1 MSWIPITALGVA
13 ALAALGALFAIL
25 VARERKARHRFQILA
40 DIAAVSDAGSA
51 LGDSFDAICD
61 ILVPGLA
68 DFCMIDVI
76 EDGVP
81 NRVAV
86 RVAPEGGAAVERRLA
101 ERLPSLPRWMV
112 DEDGSAALEPRYMER
127 VGEEELR
134 SLAHDD
140 GKDLEFLRS
149 LDMRSTITVALKARG
164 EVTGTLTLGLAWSG
178 RRYRREDVRFAWILS
193 GRVALALDNSGLF
206 ADLENAE
213 RSRSQIAE
221 TLQRGLLPP
230 PLPHIPGWSIAA
242 MYRPAGA
249 ENEVGG
255 DFYDVFRVRGGW
267 MLAIGDVTGRGAHA
281 ASITAVARYTLR
293 TAAVLTEDPVVALE
307 TLNRALLAR
316 GDAALC
322 SLVAVTLSEDPAQPV
337 RIAVAGHPP
346 PLLIDGE
353 AVSEVTSADPV
364 LGAFP
369 DAEWGIVQSEVAL
382 GQQLAIV
389 TDGIAEARGPR
400 GRFGEERLRAELRG
414 ASNPA
419 LALQRLEGS
428 LHAFTDGALDD
439 DVAILAISRAS
450 TAATHGL
457 PMTPIERLY
466 DCFNR
471 RDEACIEA
479 LCDERME
486 FFPTVTAEAVGRD
499 APYVGPGGL
508 RDYMADV
515 AKVWEELQIT
525 PSELERD
532 GETHL
537 VRGRVYAYSRELGI
551 RDVPVAWIWEV
562 RDGRFVRGEVFP
574 DPEQAVARFASVV
587 VRGDERQLAVEPGD
601 VHHPADPASPAA
613 N

>member
-1 MSWIPITALGVA
+1 MSWIPIAVVGVV
-13 ALAALGALFAIL
+13 ALAAVGALLAIL
-25 VARERKARHRFQILA
+25 VARERKAQHRFQILA
-40 DIAAVSDAGSA
+40 DVAAVSDAGGA
-51 LGDSFDAICD
+51 LGDTFEAICD

-76 EDGVP
+76 EEGMP

-86 RVAPEGGAAVERRLA
+86 RVAPDGGAAVERRLA

-112 DEDGSAALEPRYMER
+112 DEDGTAALEPRYMER

-134 SLAHDD
+134 GLAHDD
-140 GKDLEFLRS
+140 GEDLEFLRS

-164 EVTGTLTLGLAWSG
+164 EVTGTVTLGLAWSG

-213 RSRSQIAE
+213 QARSQIAE
-221 TLQRGLLPP
+221 TLQHGLLPP

-255 DFYDVFRVRGGW
+255 DFYDVFRVPGGW
-267 MLAIGDVTGRGAHA
+267 ILVIGDVTGRGAHA
-281 ASITAVARYTLR
+281 ASVTAVARYTLS
-293 TAAVLTEDPVVALE
+293 TAAVLTDDPMAALA

-322 SLVAVTLSEDPAQPV
+322 SLAAVAIGEDPAQPV
-337 RIAVAGHPP
+337 RLAVAGHPP
-346 PLLIDGE
+346 PLLVDGE
-353 AVSEVTSADPV
+353 EVTEATATDHPV

-369 DAEWGIVQSEVAL
+369 DAEWGIVYNEVAP
-382 GQQLAIV
+382 GQQLVIV
-389 TDGIAEARGPR
+389 TDGIAEARGPQ
-400 GRFGEERLRAELRG
+400 GRFGEERLRAELAG
-414 ASNPA
+414 TSNPA

-428 LHAFTDGALDD
+428 LRAFTEGALDD

-450 TAATHGL
+450 TTATSN
-457 PMTPIERLY
+457 PTPAPIERLY

-471 RDEACIEA
+471 RDESGLEA

-486 FFPTVTAEAVGRD
+486 FFPIVTAEAVGRE

-525 PSELERD
+525 PSEWECHGD
-532 GETHL
+532 THL
-537 VRGRVYAYSRELGI
+537 VRGRVYARSRELGI

-562 RDGRFVRGEVFP
+562 RDERFVRGEVFP
-574 DPEQAVARFASVV
+574 DPEQAVARFASV
-587 VRGDERQLAVEPGD
+587 AV
-601 VHHPADPASPAA
+601 
-613 N
+613 